1 MSRVATIP
9 VFRPAFGDEELEQV
23 RDSLQSGW
31 VGLGPKVAEFERR
44 FAEFIGVPFGIALDS
59 GTSSLMLAMKLAGVR
74 DREVITTPMT
84 FVSTNH
90 AILYEH
96 GTPVFCDI
104 EADTL
109 NIDASKIEALVTPK
123 TKAIVAVHYGGHACD
138 MDAIRDIA
146 TRHRLLVIED
156 CAHATGGSYRG
167 RRLGSIGDYAC
178 FSFHA
183 VKNLA
188 TGEGGLITAR
198 TAEDAERLRRLRWM
212 GVSKSTWDRSDQSSQ
227 RYSWYYDVREVGF
240 KCHMNDIAAG
250 IGLAQ
255 LAKLERN
262 NARRFAIVG
271 RYNEAFRHLT
281 WLKTPVV
288 RDYAV
293 SACHNYVI
301 RTPHRD
307 ALHVYLA
314 ERGIS
319 TSVHYIPNTHYEMYR
334 DCRGPVPTC
343 DAVWSELLT
352 MPLFPDL
359 SESDIQRIIESV
371 QAFQPATVHA

>member
-1 MSRVATIP
+1 VATIP
-9 VFRPAFGDEELEQV
+9 VFKPSFGEEELQQV
-23 RDSLQSGW
+23 RESLESGW

-44 FAEFIGVPFGIALDS
+44 FAEFVGVPFAVALDS
-59 GTSSLMLAMKLAGVR
+59 GTSALMLAMHLAGIEG
-74 DREVITTPMT
+74 REVITTPMT

-90 AILYEH
+90 AILH
-96 GTPVFCDI
+96 HRGVPVFCDI
-104 EADTL
+104 EPDTL

-123 TKAIVAVHYGGHACD
+123 TRAIVAVHYGGHACD
-138 MDAIRDIA
+138 MDRIVEIA
-146 TRHRLLVIED
+146 RRHDLLVIED
-156 CAHATGGSYRG
+156 CAHATGGLHRG

-198 TAEDAERLRRLRWM
+198 SADDAERLRRLRWM
-212 GVSKSTWDRSDQSSQ
+212 GISKSTWDRSDPSSH
-227 RYSWYYDVREVGF
+227 RYSWYYDVRELGY

-255 LAKLERN
+255 LAKLERTN
-262 NARRFAIVG
+262 RRRKAIVAQ
-271 RYNEAFRHLT
+271 YNEAFRNLA
-281 WLKTPVV
+281 WLRTPVV
-288 RDYAV
+288 RDYAA

-334 DCRGPVPTC
+334 AFGGPVPVC
-343 DAVWSELLT
+343 DAVWKELLT
-352 MPLFPDL
+352 LPLFPDL
-359 SESDIQRIIESV
+359 SESDLGRIIESV
-371 QAFQPATVHA
+371 QAFQPAPVAA

>member
-1 MSRVATIP
+1 MTRVATIP
-9 VFRPAFGDEELEQV
+9 VFKPAFGDEELEQV

-44 FAEFIGVPFGIALDS
+44 FTEFIGVPFGIAVDS
-59 GTSSLMLAMKLAGVR
+59 GTSALMLAMKLADVKG
-74 DREVITTPMT
+74 REVITTPMT

-90 AILYEH
+90 AILYE
-96 GTPVFCDI
+96 GGIPVFCDI
-104 EADTL
+104 ERDTL

-123 TKAIVAVHYGGHACD
+123 TKAIMTVHYGGHACD
-138 MDAIRDIA
+138 MDRIMAIA
-146 TRHRLLVIED
+146 KRHQLLVIED
-156 CAHATGGSYRG
+156 CAHGTGGLHRG
-167 RRLGSIGDYAC
+167 VRLGSIGDYAC

-188 TGEGGLITAR
+188 TGEGGLITTR
-198 TAEDAERLRRLRWM
+198 SPQDAERLRRLRWM
-212 GVSKSTWDRSDQSSQ
+212 GISKSTWDRSDPSSQ
-227 RYSWYYDVREVGF
+227 RYSWYYDVSELGF

-262 NARRFAIVG
+262 NGRRFEIVG
-271 RYNEAFRHLT
+271 RYNDAFKELA
-281 WLKTPVV
+281 WLQTPIA
-288 RDYAV
+288 RDYAS

-314 ERGIS
+314 GQGIS
-319 TSVHYIPNTHYEMYR
+319 TSVHYIPNTHYEMYKGY
-334 DCRGPVPTC
+334 RGAVPVC

-359 SESDIQRIIESV
+359 SESDLQRIIESV
-371 QAFQPATVHA
+371 RAFQPAAVPA

>member
-1 MSRVATIP
+1 
-9 VFRPAFGDEELEQV
+9 VFKPAFGDEELEQV
-23 RDSLQSGW
+23 RESLQSGW

-59 GTSSLMLAMKLAGVR
+59 GTSALMLAMKLADVNGC
-74 DREVITTPMT
+74 EVITTPMT

-96 GTPVFCDI
+96 GIPVFCDI
-104 EADTL
+104 EPDTL

-123 TKAIVAVHYGGHACD
+123 TKAIMAVHYGGHACD
-138 MDAIRDIA
+138 MDRITDIA
-146 TRHRLLVIED
+146 KRRRLLVIED
-156 CAHATGGSYRG
+156 CAHGTGGFHRS

-198 TAEDAERLRRLRWM
+198 TQEDAERLRRLRWM
-212 GVSKSTWDRSDQSSQ
+212 GISKSTWDRSDPSSQ
-227 RYSWYYDVREVGF
+227 RYSWYYDVRELGF

-255 LAKLERN
+255 LAKLEGN
-262 NARRFAIVG
+262 NGKRFSIVR
-271 RYNEAFRHLT
+271 RYNEAFAGLA

-288 RDYAV
+288 RNYAS
-293 SACHNYVI
+293 SACHNYVV

-307 ALHVYLA
+307 ALHVYLS

-319 TSVHYIPNTHYEMYR
+319 TSVHYIPNTHYEMYKEY
-334 DCRGPVPTC
+334 RGAVPVC

-352 MPLFPDL
+352 LPLFPDL
-359 SESDIQRIIESV
+359 SATDVQRIIESV
-371 QAFQPATVHA
+371 QAFQPAAVHA